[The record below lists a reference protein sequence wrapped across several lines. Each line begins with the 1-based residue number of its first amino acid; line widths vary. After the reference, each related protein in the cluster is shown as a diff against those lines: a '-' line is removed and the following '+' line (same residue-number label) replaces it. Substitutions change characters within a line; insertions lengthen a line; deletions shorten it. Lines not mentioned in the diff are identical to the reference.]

1 MGYQKKQW
9 YLTQHPS
16 YRFNFIPVSYH
27 INSSAEANKLSDT
40 AYEAQRYSHAS
51 LSMRFSNKLFVL
63 SFNFFEVSP
72 NIGQKL
78 LNMIQFKGVVLVVDS
93 ISLDR
98 VLD

>member
-9 YLTQHPS
+9 LLTQHPG
-16 YRFNFIPVSYH
+16 YRFNLVPVSYH
-27 INSSAEANKLSDT
+27 VDPGAEANKLSET
-40 AYEAQRYSHAS
+40 ANEAQRYRHAS
-51 LSMRFSNKLFVL
+51 FSMRFSVKLLVL

-72 NIGQKL
+72 NKGQKL
-78 LNMIQFKGVVLVVDS
+78 FNMIQFKSVVLVIDS